1 MVPPALFLTW
11 KATDSFRPSKTQ
23 SLIFKMTVA
32 NDDQQLEEIKLEQG
46 SAVEEVPPIADEDKK
61 IPWYRFGNY
70 DVARAYNTVRND
82 SIIPIVE
89 KR

>member
-1 MVPPALFLTW
+1 
-11 KATDSFRPSKTQ
+11 
-23 SLIFKMTVA
+23 MTVA

-46 SAVEEVPPIADEDKK
+46 SAVEEALPVEEDKK

-70 DVARAYNTVRND
+70 DVARAFNTVRND